1 MTPHLVPESPERSLP
16 IPQSRD
22 RYRGHFPPCR
32 EPPGWEWHKLATTTI
47 GKREC
52 GPLFPGKWELWW
64 KNDRAYAHLYMGVGP
79 RMMGDIVLDLAISA
93 LLEAEKLDP
102 KNSQIPEAIK
112 KAQLMARQHGSTC

>member
-1 MTPHLVPESPERSLP
+1 M
-16 IPQSRD
+16 
-22 RYRGHFPPCR
+22 
-32 EPPGWEWHKLATTTI
+32 ATTTI